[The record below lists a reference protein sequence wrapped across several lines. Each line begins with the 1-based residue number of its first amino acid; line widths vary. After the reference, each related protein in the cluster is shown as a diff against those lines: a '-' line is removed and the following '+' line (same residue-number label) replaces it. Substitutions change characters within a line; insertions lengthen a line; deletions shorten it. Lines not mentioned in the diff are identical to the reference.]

1 MYTYIKI
8 PTVTTNMHRLQ
19 LSGSNSFYRSVIRK
33 GPRKSR
39 TKNMVHYK
47 CAGPAKD
54 PRISCTNGR
63 EKSGIRMNSAHMRST
78 VLGNRADSVQKTKE
92 PKKKQSKDYFAPI
105 PTEVPS
111 SSGQTKAKAKTK
123 RASDRRPMKITRKRK
138 DSKTFLLVLLQMQS
152 CNIRYAYGTCK
163 FNMDVW
169 YAHPKCMSDMHVR

>member
-1 MYTYIKI
+1 MQRKGIQIQYKEMLLPSRYTYIKI

-19 LSGSNSFYRSVIRK
+19 FSGSNSFYRSVFRK

-54 PRISCTNGR
+54 PRISCTSGC
-63 EKSGIRMNSAHMRST
+63 EKSEIRMNNAHMSSR
-78 VLGNRADSVQKTKE
+78 VLATRVDSVQKTKE
-92 PKKKQSKDYFAPI
+92 PKKKQGTDYFAPI

-123 RASDRRPMKITRKRK
+123 RASDERATDER
-138 DSKTFLLVLLQMQS
+138 
-152 CNIRYAYGTCK
+152 
-163 FNMDVW
+163 
-169 YAHPKCMSDMHVR
+169 